1 MVQKHNASRLHY
13 DFRLEDKLEGV
24 LKSWAVPKEISL
36 DPNIKRLA
44 VLTEDHPLG
53 YLHFE
58 GLIPEGEYGAGSV
71 IVWDRGTFIS
81 ESDISEQFKKGKITF
96 VLSGQKLKGKFY
108 LVRMNL
114 QNEKEG
120 RHWLLMKAPDVFEP
134 KEDLTMTKS
143 GSVLSGILKTEKK
156 KQDKRK
162 QKEVQEQKET
172 FQSKKLPFKMM
183 VKSGG
188 SHQKMLAN
196 RKDQLRNFS
205 TIKPMLSTLV
215 NRPFNNKE
223 WVFEI
228 KWDGVRSIV
237 FMDNTKEIVQLQSR
251 SGNIITHRYPEIVR
265 ALKSPVSTKSLTQS
279 VVRCKSAVLDG
290 EIVVMDNKTGLP
302 SFQNH
307 QRRMNL
313 DHERDIENLSR
324 QIPAT
329 YYLFDILY
337 LDGTNVQN
345 LSFLERRKILSQ
357 IVNENTTIKI
367 SDFIEEIGEEVY
379 KTTKSMGL
387 EGLVAKNKSSKY
399 VQGKRSS
406 DWLKI
411 KHIRTQDCV
420 IIGYNKGEGT
430 REKYFGS
437 LLLAVR
443 DIEGQFQFV
452 GHTGSGFDSISLA
465 QIYEKVQNLRTEECA
480 IGYVPYTNRE
490 PIWVKP
496 EIVAEIKF
504 SDWTRDNIM
513 KSPIFLRL
521 REDKKPE
528 ECFIEKERYTKK
540 VIETRIKKRSSQNAN
555 VTTMNAANNS
565 HNDFNNHAYSYFT
578 NLDKVYW
585 KKTSTHRQFTKKDL
599 IEYYDKISKYIL
611 PYLKDRPLSLSR
623 YPDGIKGK
631 SFYQK
636 NWDQNK
642 PSFVQTVKIYS
653 KSEDEG
659 VNNYVLCNNKETLL
673 WLANLGCIEIHPWY
687 SRITDFD
694 EGVEEDNAL
703 LYPEKCSLN
712 FPDFIIFD
720 LDPYIFL
727 NVQDNVTNQKE
738 PEYSL
743 KGFKATAEVAL
754 GLKELFD
761 ELKIQSYV
769 KTSGKTGL
777 HILVPIDNLYT
788 YDQTRSFARVIGI
801 SMTRRYPNKITM
813 EWDTSKRNGKVF
825 FDYNQNSKG
834 KTIASIFSARPVES
848 AAVSFPINWEDLLD
862 VDPTDFML
870 LNVPDLLESNTHN
883 PWSNM
888 MENKQNLNEILKK
901 ASHVL

>member
-172 FQSKKLPFKMM
+172 FQSKKLPFKMR

-196 RKDQLRNFS
+196 RKDQLHNFS

-540 VIETRIKKRSSQNAN
+540 VIKTSIKEKSIKNAKVN
-555 VTTMNAANNS
+555 FMNTANNS
-565 HNDFNNHAYSYFT
+565 DNDFNNHAYSYFT

-727 NVQDNVTNQKE
+727 NVQDNITNQKE

-754 GLKELFD
+754 GLKGLFD

-788 YDQTRSFARVIGI
+788 YDQTRSFARIIGS

-813 EWDTSKRNGKVF
+813 EWDTSKRNDKVF

-883 PWSNM
+883 AWSNM
-888 MENKQNLNEILKK
+888 MENKQNLNEILEK

>member
-1 MVQKHNASRLHY
+1 VVQKHKARRLHY

-24 LKSWAVPKEISL
+24 LKSWAVPKEISV
-36 DPNIKRLA
+36 DPKIKRLA
-44 VLTEDHPLG
+44 VLTEDHPLD

-71 IVWDRGTFIS
+71 TVWDRGTFIS
-81 ESDISEQFKKGKITF
+81 GSDISEQFKKGKITF

-120 RHWLLMKAPDVFEP
+120 RHWLLMKAPDVVEP
-134 KEDLTMTKS
+134 KEDSTMTKS
-143 GSVLSGILKTEKK
+143 GSVLSAILETEKK
-156 KQDKRK
+156 EQDKRK
-162 QKEVQEQKET
+162 QKDVQEQKET
-172 FQSKKLPFKMM
+172 FQSKKLPFKMR
-183 VKSGG
+183 VKTWG

-196 RKDQLRNFS
+196 RNNQLHNFS

-215 NRPFNNKE
+215 NRPFNHKE

-228 KWDGVRSIV
+228 KWDGVRSIM
-237 FMDNTKEIVQLQSR
+237 FIDNTKEIVQLQSR

-265 ALKSPVSTKSLTQS
+265 ELKSPVSIKSLTQS

-290 EIVVMDNKTGLP
+290 EIVLMDNKTGLP

-357 IVNENTTIKI
+357 IVNENTRIKI

-452 GHTGSGFDSISLA
+452 GHTGSGFDSISLV
-465 QIYEKVQNLRTEECA
+465 QIYEKVQNLRTEKCA
-480 IGYVPYTNRE
+480 IDYVPYTNRE

-540 VIETRIKKRSSQNAN
+540 LIETSIKERSSQNAKVN
-555 VTTMNAANNS
+555 IMNTANNS
-565 HNDFNNHAYSYFT
+565 HNDFNNHAYSYFS

-585 KKTSTHRQFTKKDL
+585 NKTSTHRQFTKKDL
-599 IEYYDKISKYIL
+599 IEYYDRISKYIL

-659 VNNYVLCNNKETLL
+659 VINYVLCNNKETLL

-754 GLKELFD
+754 DLKELFD

-788 YDQTRSFARVIGI
+788 YDQTRSFARVIGS
-801 SMTRRYPNKITM
+801 SMSRRYPNKITM

-848 AAVSFPINWEDLLD
+848 AAVSFPVTWEDLLD

-870 LNVPDLLESNTHN
+870 LNVPDILESNTHN
-883 PWSNM
+883 PWSNL
-888 MENKQNLNEILKK
+888 MENKQNLNEILEK
-901 ASHVL
+901 ASNVL

>member
-1 MVQKHNASRLHY
+1 
-13 DFRLEDKLEGV
+13 
-24 LKSWAVPKEISL
+24 
-36 DPNIKRLA
+36 
-44 VLTEDHPLG
+44 
-53 YLHFE
+53 
-58 GLIPEGEYGAGSV
+58 
-71 IVWDRGTFIS
+71 
-81 ESDISEQFKKGKITF
+81 
-96 VLSGQKLKGKFY
+96 
-108 LVRMNL
+108 
-114 QNEKEG
+114 
-120 RHWLLMKAPDVFEP
+120 
-134 KEDLTMTKS
+134 
-143 GSVLSGILKTEKK
+143 GILKTEKK
-156 KQDKRK
+156 KQYKRK
-162 QKEVQEQKET
+162 QKEIQEQKET
-172 FQSKKLPFKMM
+172 FQSKKLHFKMG
-183 VKSGG
+183 VKSRGPN
-188 SHQKMLAN
+188 QKMLATHKN
-196 RKDQLRNFS
+196 QLHQFS
-205 TIKPMLSTLV
+205 TIKPMLSILV
-215 NRPFNNKE
+215 KNPFNNKE

-237 FMDNTKEIVQLQSR
+237 FIDNTKEIVQLQSR

-265 ALKSPVSTKSLTQS
+265 ELKSPGSTKSLTQS

-357 IVNENTTIKI
+357 IVNENTRIKI

-387 EGLVAKNKSSKY
+387 EGLVAKNKSGKY

-465 QIYEKVQNLRTEECA
+465 QIYEKVQNLRTEKCA
-480 IGYVPYTNRE
+480 IDYVPYTNRE

-540 VIETRIKKRSSQNAN
+540 VIETRIKKRSSQNAKVN
-555 VTTMNAANNS
+555 IMNTANNS
-565 HNDFNNHAYSYFT
+565 HNDFNNHAYSYFS

-585 KKTSTHRQFTKKDL
+585 NKTSTHRQFTKKDL
-599 IEYYDKISKYIL
+599 IEYYDKITKYIL
-611 PYLKDRPLSLSR
+611 PYLKDRRLSLSR

-642 PSFVQTVKIYS
+642 PSFVETVKIYS

-659 VNNYVLCNNKETLL
+659 VINYVLCNNKETLL

-738 PEYSL
+738 PEYSV

-788 YDQTRSFARVIGI
+788 YDQTRSFARVIG
-801 SMTRRYPNKITM
+801 STMTRRYPNKITM
-813 EWDTSKRNGKVF
+813 EWDISKRNGKVF

-848 AAVSFPINWEDLLD
+848 AAVSFPVNWEDLLD

-870 LNVPDLLESNTHN
+870 LNVPDILESNTHN
-883 PWSNM
+883 PWSNL
-888 MENKQNLNEILKK
+888 MENKQNLNEILEK